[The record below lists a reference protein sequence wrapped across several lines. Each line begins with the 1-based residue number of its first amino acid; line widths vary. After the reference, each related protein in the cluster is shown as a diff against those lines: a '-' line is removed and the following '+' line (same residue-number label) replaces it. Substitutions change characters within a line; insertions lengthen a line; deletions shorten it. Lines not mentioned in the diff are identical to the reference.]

1 MHRYPRL
8 LSIFLGLSLVAAACG
23 GGGGGGNEGAQGGET
38 KKDPITVG
46 AVFDLSGP
54 TSDVGQPY
62 AQGIKDYVEFK
73 NSKGGLDGH
82 EVKLLSQDYKYQVPQ
97 AEQLYSQYVPQ
108 GAVAFIGWG
117 TADSEALRQR
127 VNADKIPFISASY
140 SENLADPKQTP
151 YNFFPGPSY
160 SDQMRAV
167 LKYISEQ
174 EKGNQTQ
181 VAVFYNQS
189 PFGQSPLGDG
199 EAYIKEKGLKIGYKT
214 YAMVT
219 GAPDFVGDL
228 SKAKAEGAKYIIIQN
243 VPSPAA
249 KLLGNI
255 KSQGLQAQV
264 ICLNYCG
271 DELLVKLAGDAANG
285 AWGVMPFAPPAA
297 EALQEINGF
306 LGTKGKKLE
315 DNFPPLRYVQGWNT
329 AKVFLE
335 GIEKAAQKGGDI
347 KGPAIKEA
355 LETISDFQTGVGPAI
370 SFTTERHAGMKQ
382 VPLYKVEGG
391 KWTKVSDGLTF

>member
-1 MHRYPRL
+1 MHRYSRL
-8 LSIFLGLSLVAAACG
+8 LSIFLGLALLTTACG
-23 GGGGGGNEGAQGGET
+23 GDDGGGDEGAQGGKT
-38 KKDPITVG
+38 KDPITIG

-82 EVKLLSQDYKYQVPQ
+82 QINLLSQDYKYQVPQ
-97 AEQLYSQYVPQ
+97 AEQLYSQYVSQ

-117 TADSEALRQR
+117 TADSEALRGR
-127 VNADKIPFISASY
+127 INSDKLPFISASY
-140 SENLADPKQTP
+140 SENLADPSQTP

-167 LKYISEQ
+167 LKYISEK
-174 EKGNQTQ
+174 EKGAQTQ
-181 VAVFYNQS
+181 VAVFFNQS
-189 PFGQSPLGDG
+189 PFGQSPLADG
-199 EAYIKEKGLKIGYKT
+199 ENYIKEKGLKIGYKT
-214 YAMVT
+214 YPMVT
-219 GAPDFVGDL
+219 GAPDFVADL
-228 SKAKAEGAKYIIIQN
+228 SKAKAQGAKYIIIQN

-249 KLLGNI
+249 KLLLNM
-255 KSQGLQAQV
+255 KSQGMQAQV

-271 DELLVKLAGDAANG
+271 DELLVKLATDAANG

-315 DNFPPLRYVQGWNT
+315 DHFPPLRYVQGWNT

-335 GIEKAAQKGGDI
+335 GIEKAAQKGDDI
-347 KGPAIKEA
+347 NGPAIKES
-355 LETISDFQTGVGPAI
+355 LETIKDFQTGVGPPI
-370 SFTTERHAGMKQ
+370 TFTTERHAGMSQ

-391 KWTKVSDGLTF
+391 QWVKMEDGLTP